1 VLSATWGDG
10 KFAGFHPDELADMA
24 TRCELRWQLP
34 RTLDDRYLTAVRSL
48 YTELTGDPAEAAHAT
63 PRAMS
68 DALRVDA
75 DDDAT
80 DVHRRLAVRRAGQRV
95 DSSGS
100 VYERYLQLQLD
111 ESERA
116 HRDGVP
122 AGPKF
127 TMTGCDRETSMFR
140 STR

>member
-1 VLSATWGDG
+1 VLSPTWADG
-10 KFAGFHPDELADMA
+10 KFADFHPDELADMA

-34 RTLDDRYLTAVRSL
+34 RTLDDRYAAAVRSL
-48 YTELTGDPAEAAHAT
+48 YTELTGDPAEATHAT
-63 PRAMS
+63 VRTMT

-80 DVHRRLAVRRAGQRV
+80 DVHRRLAARRAGRPA
-95 DSSGS
+95 DASGS

-116 HRDGVP
+116 SRDGVP
-122 AGPKF
+122 SGPRF
-127 TMTGCDRETSMFR
+127 TVTGCDRERALFR